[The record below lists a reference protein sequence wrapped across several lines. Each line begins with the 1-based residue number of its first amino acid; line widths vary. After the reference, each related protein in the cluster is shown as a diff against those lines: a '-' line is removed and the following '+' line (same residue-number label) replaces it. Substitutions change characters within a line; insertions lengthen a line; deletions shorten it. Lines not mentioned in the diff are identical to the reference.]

1 MKESINPLWQ
11 NDLVPSCLVAFKPSN
26 QQWDLQNLSLSTCK
40 KEFDTFSDIFLD
52 TKVNVRQ
59 YLTIGF
65 HSSYVQQ
72 NFQISSSGFCEKM
85 VPYWGLIMG
94 KLRGLAGA
102 LIIIFVAMS
111 SRGHVKS
118 CGNTPLYHHHIHDH
132 QLAKSPR
139 SSNKFKFPK
148 LVSTYLLQG
157 IHRGRGQRN
166 GPLACC
172 TPCKKVFLFVWKIWI
187 YLHYLK
193 NNLSALLRV
202 THFFSGVSQ
211 TNNWSW

>member
-94 KLRGLAGA
+94 RLHGLAGA
-102 LIIIFVAMS
+102 LNIIIMAMS
-111 SRGHVKS
+111 SHDYVLS
-118 CGNTPLYHHHIHDH
+118 CYFIIPLYHRHIHDH
-132 QLAKSPR
+132 VVL
-139 SSNKFKFPK
+139 SSCHVMFCHHTMIMP
-148 LVSTYLLQG
+148 SSYL
-157 IHRGRGQRN
+157 
-166 GPLACC
+166 
-172 TPCKKVFLFVWKIWI
+172 
-187 YLHYLK
+187 
-193 NNLSALLRV
+193 
-202 THFFSGVSQ
+202 
-211 TNNWSW
+211 WSWIRKITKIPNKVNLPRLKIFRREYIEDVDKEMDLWLVVHPAKKYFSFFLRFFLLKFSFV